1 MTEMK
6 KIIVTLLLAVVVF
19 PAIAKKGDSDLF
31 RVTAGERKIPVYAL
45 KVSPEDSLLRMKGMD
60 DKKGSAA
67 IYETAAFC
75 TFDIDRPTAVT
86 VRADREV
93 QSVKILPSSRGITAA
108 AEGREIT
115 FEARPGDRL
124 TVEINGDEY
133 HSLHIFANQAETE
146 HYDPDD
152 PDVIYFGPG
161 KHYVSRLVVRSGQT
175 LYIAEGARLYG
186 KMFRNEKTGAYSPV
200 ISLIGDNIKVRGRG
214 IIDGSL
220 CETLSTNLMYVNGTD
235 ISIEGVIFV
244 DSSVWTLPVRN
255 SSDVDINNVKI
266 LGYRANSDGVDICN
280 SRNVTVRNCFIRT
293 LDDLIVI
300 KTTAEGGRSEHIHA
314 YGNVLWN
321 EVAHAVSVGAEIHKD
336 INDVLFEDN
345 DIIHDKGREWSM
357 RVYHCDNALVSNVV
371 FRNLR
376 IEESQN
382 LISLWINEAVWS
394 RSAERGH
401 IDGVTF
407 ENIRAERV
415 RNPVIQMLGY
425 DETHLIENVTVSDV
439 FVDGKKLTEQSVRKN
454 EFVKN
459 ITVK

>member
-1 MTEMK
+1 MNKMK
-6 KIIVTLLLAVVVF
+6 KIIVTLLLAVAVF

-31 RVTAGERKIPVYAL
+31 RVTAGERKIPVYSL

-93 QSVKILPSSRGITAA
+93 QSVKILPSSRGITART
-108 AEGREIT
+108 EGRKIT

-186 KMFRNEKTGAYSPV
+186 KMFLNEKTGAYSPV

-300 KTTAEGGRSEHIHA
+300 KTTAEGGKSEHIHA

-357 RVYHCDNALVSNVV
+357 RVYHCDNAVVSNVV

>member
-1 MTEMK
+1 MV
-6 KIIVTLLLAVVVF
+6 IF
-19 PAIAKKGDSDLF
+19 PSIARQKGDSDLF
-31 RVTAGERKIPVYAL
+31 QVSVGEKKIPVYAV

-67 IYETAAFC
+67 IYEMAAFC
-75 TFDIDRPTAVT
+75 TFDIDGPAV
-86 VRADREV
+86 VKVKADRDV
-93 QSVKILPSSRGITAA
+93 QSVKVLPSSRGITAEA
-108 AEGREIT
+108 KGREIT
-115 FEARPGDRL
+115 FEAVPGDRL

-133 HSLHIFANQAETE
+133 HSLHVFANPAETE
-146 HYDPDD
+146 HYEPSDPN
-152 PDVIYFGPG
+152 VIYFGPG
-161 KHYVSRLVVRSGQT
+161 IHHVSHLVVRTNQT
-175 LYIAEGARLYG
+175 LYLAEGAILYG
-186 KMFRNEKTGAYSPV
+186 EMFQREKGGPYSPV

-214 IIDGSL
+214 IINGSL
-220 CETLSTNLMYVNGTD
+220 CETLTTNLMYVNGTD

-244 DSSVWTLPVRN
+244 DSSVWTVPVKN

-266 LGYRANSDGVDICN
+266 LGYRANSDGIDICN

-300 KTTAEGGRSEHIHA
+300 KTTLEGGKSEHIHA
-314 YGNVLWN
+314 YGNILWN
-321 EVAHAVSVGAEIHKD
+321 EVAHAVSVGAEINKD

-382 LISLWINEAVWS
+382 FISLWINEAVWS

-401 IDGVTF
+401 INGVTF

-415 RNPVIQMLGY
+415 ANPVIQFLGY
-425 DETHLIENVTVSDV
+425 DDTHMIENVTVSDV
-439 FVDGKKLTEQSVRKN
+439 HVNGSKVTDRSVRKN

-459 ITVK
+459 ITIK